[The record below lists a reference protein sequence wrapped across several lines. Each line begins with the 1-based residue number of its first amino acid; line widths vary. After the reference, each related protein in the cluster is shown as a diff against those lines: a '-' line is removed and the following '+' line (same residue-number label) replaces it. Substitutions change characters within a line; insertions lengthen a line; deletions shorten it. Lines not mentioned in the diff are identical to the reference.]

1 MKKQYISPTFRAFDI
16 HAEQV
21 LAMSITIDG
30 GQQAEQWTQ
39 QKGWYEGVV
48 VGVLWC
54 LLYGW
59 FVVVW
64 TDAADGGEEDQGYW

>member
-39 QKGWYEGVV
+39 QKSWYEED
-48 VGVLWC
+48 
-54 LLYGW
+54 
-59 FVVVW
+59 W
-64 TDAADGGEEDQGYW
+64 TDAANGGEEEQGYW